1 MAKAEHLQPKELVSP
16 PEADL
21 TIDDKIYLSNQGN
34 KYAPKPK
41 VGTPTLGRETGYVTK
56 PGLGTLQVTTAYDNA
71 DVST

>member
-1 MAKAEHLQPKELVSP
+1 MEKAEHLQPRELVVP
-16 PEADL
+16 PEANL
-21 TIDDKIYLSNQGN
+21 SIDDKMYLSNQGQ

-56 PGLGTLQVTTAYDNA
+56 PGLGTLQVTTAYDNS